1 MTTAVGQS
9 LREEEFTGKTD
20 WGLWW
25 KILRR
30 ARPHWRVIALMVFS
44 VATLAAVD
52 ALLALVPGGV
62 VNILDRGGTGRD
74 LLWWAAVYT
83 VLTMVFS
90 ACVAAFIYCGGK
102 ISTHVS
108 HDIRRDAFAK
118 LQELSLSYFDRRP
131 SGWLIARLTSDCARL
146 SRVLAWGTLEAVWG
160 GCFIVAISAIMLVL
174 NWKLALWVMVVLP
187 PLGWVSMFFQRRI
200 LAASRRVRK
209 CNSDITA
216 AYNESIVGVRTTK
229 TLVREEGNLEEFEH
243 LTSDMRIASVRNAL
257 HTALYLPLATSIG
270 SFAVGIALWIGGVR
284 VIGAGMTLGDLVVF
298 LSCAAQI
305 TFPIQHLAR
314 LLADIQA
321 ASAAGERI
329 VELLD
334 TEPEIKDSPE
344 IAAAIARN
352 HAAAPTEGHAA
363 DGLPDRIESVEFRN
377 VSFAYKEGAS
387 VLEDFTLKVAPGQT
401 IALVGPTG
409 GGKSTIVSLL
419 CRFYEPTSGEILIDG
434 VDYRR
439 RSLDWLQSS
448 LGIVLQAP
456 HLFSGTIR
464 ENIRYGRLE
473 ASDEEVET
481 AARLVNAER
490 FILAMDDGYQTQ
502 VGEGGGR
509 LSVGQKQ
516 LISFARAILADP
528 KIFVMDEATS
538 SVDTE
543 TERVIQSG
551 IAAILRGR
559 ISFVIAHR
567 LSTIRSA
574 DRILVI
580 EGGRIV
586 EDGDHRSLLAR
597 RGRYHELYTTQF
609 ARRQQRQV
617 LEGN

>member
-30 ARPHWRVIALMVFS
+30 ARPHWRVITLLVFS
-44 VATLAAVD
+44 VAALSAVD

-62 VNILDRGGTGRD
+62 VNILDRGGSGRD

-90 ACVAAFIYCGGK
+90 ACVATFIYCGGK

-160 GCFIVAISAIMLVL
+160 GCFSVAIAAIMLML

-187 PLGWVSMFFQRRI
+187 PLGWVSMIFQRRI
-200 LAASRRVRK
+200 LAASRQVRK

-243 LTSDMRIASVRNAL
+243 LTSDMRTASVCNAL
-257 HTALYLPLATSIG
+257 HTALYLPLAASIG
-270 SFAVGIALWIGGVR
+270 SLAVGIALWMGGVR

-298 LSCAAQI
+298 LSCAVQI

-314 LLADIQA
+314 LLIDLQA
-321 ASAAGERI
+321 ASAAAERI

-352 HAAAPTEGHAA
+352 HTATPTEGHAA

-387 VLEDFTLKVAPGQT
+387 VLEDFTLKVDPGQT

-419 CRFYEPTSGEILIDG
+419 CRFYEPTSGEILIDE
-434 VDYRR
+434 VEYRR

-543 TERVIQSG
+543 TELVIQSG

-609 ARRQQRQV
+609 ARRQQRDV